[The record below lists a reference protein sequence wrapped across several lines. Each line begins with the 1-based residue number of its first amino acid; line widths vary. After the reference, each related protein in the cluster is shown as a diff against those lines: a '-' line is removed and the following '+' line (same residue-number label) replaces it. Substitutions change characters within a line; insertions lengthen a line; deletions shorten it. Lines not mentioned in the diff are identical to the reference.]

1 MIYICCE
8 YMCMYKCMYAKI
20 YFFVIFVIKI
30 EGKSGAKLID
40 CKIITY
46 FLLQKKFIFVK
57 IYYNY

>member
-8 YMCMYKCMYAKI
+8 YMYMYKCMYAKI

-30 EGKSGAKLID
+30 EGKSGPKLID

>member
-1 MIYICCE
+1 
-8 YMCMYKCMYAKI
+8 MYKCMYAKI